1 MEIYLDRL
9 ITLATDYCGY
19 KGKTK
24 ELIVNWVNML
34 FLKAQDEASK
44 EDNPTWN
51 QSINCPFVDEYWKAA
66 CTELETIEG
75 MLAWEDFDQEYDI
88 NAIRITWYFK
98 LK

>member
-75 MLAWEDFDQEYDI
+75 MVSWDVLYPDDDMNVI
-88 NAIRITWYFK
+88 I
-98 LK
+98 